1 LNKRIILSIVMAAVM
16 LTLLGA
22 IAGCDSVGG
31 GAEVHLQNVNIG
43 SFSQEGKA
51 ITGIPQD
58 KIDAV
63 LKVDASKIYINST
76 ANGFE
81 ITLSPSNAVITTGPN
96 GITISGVDPD
106 KIDLKFATTK

>member
-1 LNKRIILSIVMAAVM
+1 LNKRIILNIIPAVV
-16 LTLLGA
+16 LLVGLGALLGCN
-22 IAGCDSVGG
+22 GVGG

-43 SFSQEGKA
+43 SFSQEGKT

-81 ITLSPSNAVITTGPN
+81 ITLSPSNAVITTGPG
-96 GITISGVDPD
+96 GITITGVDPAQ
-106 KIDLKFATTK
+106 IDLKFATTK